1 MVHQSEKFDHLGIV
15 THTKTQ
21 FIVTSWS
28 RRYNLSRSVYRSL
41 QLEHSENIQGPK
53 KHTPWFQ
60 MAWLESQKNSAR
72 ASGEFCKTRLWHIA
86 DLLCQKTDI
95 LQHLK
100 NLKWQ
105 WKTHVSVPAARSCL
119 WSRWGPSKT
128 SPWAKKSKPGRSNQS
143 LQSSKNG
150 RPIAVDQTIIQSKKH
165 LDQIWQ
171 ILMKS

>member
-1 MVHQSEKFDHLGIV
+1 MVYQPEKFDHFGIV

-28 RRYNLSRSVYRSL
+28 RRYNLSKSVYRSL

-86 DLLCQKTDI
+86 DLWCQKTDI

-105 WKTHVSVPAARSCL
+105 WKTHVSVPAAQSCL

-128 SPWAKKSKPGRSNQS
+128 SPWAKKFRTREIEPVTAEQQKWETDCRW
-143 LQSSKNG
+143 SKNH
-150 RPIAVDQTIIQSKKH
+150 PK
-165 LDQIWQ
+165 
-171 ILMKS
+171 

>member
-1 MVHQSEKFDHLGIV
+1 MVHQPEKFDHFGIV

-60 MAWLESQKNSAR
+60 MAWLESQKNSVR

-86 DLLCQKTDI
+86 DLWRQKTRHPAAWKESKVTMEDSRLPAEQELLVI
-95 LQHLK
+95 KMGTLK
-100 NLKWQ
+100 NI
-105 WKTHVSVPAARSCL
+105 SMS
-119 WSRWGPSKT
+119 
-128 SPWAKKSKPGRSNQS
+128 
-143 LQSSKNG
+143 
-150 RPIAVDQTIIQSKKH
+150 
-165 LDQIWQ
+165 
-171 ILMKS
+171 